1 MTENPELIFTREN
14 NEMLICPSFVTGG
27 KDWEAGAYSPITNKM
42 YFPLRNACARM
53 LAIANGSLY
62 NLSQRIVNAPGT
74 DQVGTVRAIDAST
87 GETTWLHE
95 QRAGTTS
102 LMATAGGLVFGGDSN
117 GRFRAHDH
125 ETGEV
130 LWEVNL
136 GSQVT
141 GFPITFAVDGTQY
154 VATSTGSSHEHARQP
169 AAHDRTAA
177 GDREQPVRV
186 RVALIAWRAHRDVL
200 VRFGTSPRFACE
212 SNGRRPRRTLVE
224 SAPAGLSF
232 CGSRRR

>member
-1 MTENPELIFTREN
+1 MVKCLLMKCLCRV
-14 NEMLICPSFVTGG
+14 SFQAIP
-27 KDWEAGAYSPITNKM
+27 DWEAGAYSPLTNMM

-53 LAIANGSLY
+53 LAIADGSLY

-87 GETTWLHE
+87 GETTWIHE

-102 LMATAGGLVFGGDSN
+102 LVATAGGLVFGGDSN
-117 GRFRAHDH
+117 GRFRALDH

-141 GFPITFAVDGTQY
+141 GFPITYAVDGAQY
-154 VATSTGSSHEHARQP
+154 VAISTGSSLSTRDNLRLTTELQP
-169 AAHDRTAA
+169 
-177 GDREQPVRV
+177 
-186 RVALIAWRAHRDVL
+186 
-200 VRFGTSPRFACE
+200 GTGNNLFVFSLP
-212 SNGRRPRRTLVE
+212 
-224 SAPAGLSF
+224 
-232 CGSRRR
+232 

>member
-1 MTENPELIFTREN
+1 
-14 NEMLICPSFVTGG
+14 
-27 KDWEAGAYSPITNKM
+27 M

-53 LAIANGSLY
+53 LATADGSLY

-87 GETTWLHE
+87 GETTWLYE

-102 LMATAGGLVFGGDSN
+102 LVATAGGLVFGGDSN
-117 GRFRAHDH
+117 GRFRALDH

-141 GFPITFAVDGTQY
+141 GFPITFAVDGVQY
-154 VATSTGSSHEHARQP
+154 VAISTGSSLSTRDNLPPDDRAAARV
-169 AAHDRTAA
+169 
-177 GDREQPVRV
+177 GEQPVRV
-186 RVALIAWRAHRDVL
+186 RAALSCVSA
-200 VRFGTSPRFACE
+200 
-212 SNGRRPRRTLVE
+212 GRSWT
-224 SAPAGLSF
+224 AAGR
-232 CGSRRR
+232 SRSLAMG